1 MNSVGIL
8 THLRTRELT
17 SAQACACINNNCRAI
32 NTLEL
37 IQILGFA
44 EMWRKLHL
52 IVTSHVLFVISFIR
66 KKETCRVQYTTKNR
80 SAIEGLGVS
89 SGTVSC
95 GVILKRWNPFDIGF
109 LDDPLRRNHWLVGFF
124 GNLCRLYGTVRG
136 LSGSLGPTGAAR
148 RQRRLYSSRSLAA
161 VKQDGNCHT
170 PLHSFDMYIL
180 QLLCSVSFFFL
191 FKKKVPE

>member
-80 SAIEGLGVS
+80 STTSQSYRRSRREFWNCQLRCNIKTLKSFWYWIFGWPSSQESLTGWIFLVICVDYTVQLEDYLGLWGRPEQLAD
-89 SGTVSC
+89 SGACTPRA
-95 GVILKRWNPFDIGF
+95 RWRP
-109 LDDPLRRNHWLVGFF
+109 
-124 GNLCRLYGTVRG
+124 
-136 LSGSLGPTGAAR
+136 
-148 RQRRLYSSRSLAA
+148 
-161 VKQDGNCHT
+161 
-170 PLHSFDMYIL
+170 
-180 QLLCSVSFFFL
+180 
-191 FKKKVPE
+191 